1 MWYKLKN
8 VYDYIRYDIPRG
20 IKNLIIWLPAVWKDR
35 QWDHQFIYMILRHKL
50 NLQQQ
55 FIREHGVHVNN
66 VQDADEI
73 KECVELLDNLIEDD
87 YHSKAFEAHDK
98 RWGAA
103 EMNWVDASEH
113 GDDMVQLKITHPKVV
128 TDEDHAN
135 ERVDFLEACER
146 EDYLRKSDLR
156 LLFDIMRK
164 KIQGWWD

>member
-1 MWYKLKN
+1 MLKRI
-8 VYDYIRYDIPRG
+8 YEYIRYDIPRG

-55 FIREHGVHVNN
+55 FIREHGIHENN

-73 KECVELLDNLIEDD
+73 KECVDILDRLIEDD
-87 YHSKAFEAHDK
+87 YHSVAFEAHDK

-103 EMNWVDASEH
+103 ELNWEELE
-113 GDDMVQLKITHPKVV
+113 DDPESDLVQLKITHPKVK
-128 TDEDHAN
+128 TDKDHDM
-135 ERVDFLEACER
+135 ERKAFRLACER
-146 EDYLRKSDLR
+146 EDYLRKSDLK
-156 LLFDIMRK
+156 LLFGIMRD